1 MPLPDRFCVDIP
13 EPVPTYSYDYVY
25 QPTVSYQYPCE
36 STIVYRVPSVSYYTP
51 CEVVVRNDT
60 KSETAAI
67 RRDLRQ
73 IRTDLNQ
80 LKRQSACPTYYELKE
95 VKRSCCDACQEKT
108 HSGAKIY
115 CCVEKPTYSFMA
127 KLRPKTPN
135 TTYQDSYR
143 PHSCIGYPGRRI
155 TLNELQTESESS
167 TGPVQHPRPWIPPGH
182 KNQYPC
188 RQWNLSV
195 PHSEP

>member
-73 IRTDLNQ
+73 IRTDLNE
-80 LKRQSACPTYYELKE
+80 LKRQCAGPTTYYELKE
-95 VKRSCCDACQEKT
+95 VKKHSRCEACQEKT
-108 HSGAKIY
+108 HSGEVLTKY
-115 CCVEKPTYSFMA
+115 
-127 KLRPKTPN
+127 RPKTPN

-143 PHSCIGYPGRRI
+143 PPSCIGYPARRI